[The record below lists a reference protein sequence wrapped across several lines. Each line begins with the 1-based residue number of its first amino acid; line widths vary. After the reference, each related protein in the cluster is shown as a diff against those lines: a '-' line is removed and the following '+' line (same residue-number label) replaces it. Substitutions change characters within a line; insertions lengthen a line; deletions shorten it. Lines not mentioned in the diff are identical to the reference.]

1 MGRILAIDYGQK
13 RIGLAVT
20 DSQKIIATSLD
31 TIGANDIF
39 DYLKSYIQKEIVE
52 LIVVGYAKKLN
63 NTDSDSTKFIKP
75 FVIKLKK
82 IFSNIP
88 VEQYDERFTSKLAL
102 QSMIQGGVSK
112 KLKTNKGLLDKVS
125 ATILLQDYLEFLKNK
140 NK

>member
-75 FVIKLKK
+75 FVNKLKK